1 MTREEGTN
9 NVTAHRGYLDIVL
22 TDFDIQGF
30 GAPPTFEAEWIQDGA
45 SSHDYDTYR
54 TFDGGASLFD
64 PDWQSGVLY
73 ARANPLLKWYSNF
86 SLAEFYSIDN
96 SIIAA
101 YFLGLRYSANLN
113 RLVYLAGF
121 TAPGLAYLVNPVSGL
136 VIDTS
141 DDGASSAGLVQQT
154 VAMSDINAGAVYV
167 GFTDAAQIFAF
178 YFTDSSAVRSYQSSA
193 AWGGYSSIQC
203 VTPGEVRGS
212 DLDFYFCA
220 DADLVKVT
228 LTQLGTIKTTSV
240 LATLAHPLRYA
251 VYDGGDLV
259 VWTDSATVSR
269 VNGTTGAVEYTMTVP
284 YQIPAVAT
292 RNMGDPDQHRL
303 TEEMY
308 FTTGGVSYFTD
319 LKTGATRSLTGANA
333 SPNIWFYDGQ
343 TGTVVTRD
351 NAFVPQRLRFI
362 TGAGDVRQL
371 SDLLTDLMV
380 YGGGYDPSQVATEN
394 IDDLI
399 QGAVF
404 DITAGTR
411 DIARSIIEPY
421 SIALFERSG
430 VIIFKRAL
438 TD

>member
-1 MTREEGTN
+1 
-9 NVTAHRGYLDIVL
+9 
-22 TDFDIQGF
+22 
-30 GAPPTFEAEWIQDGA
+30 
-45 SSHDYDTYR
+45 
-54 TFDGGASLFD
+54 
-64 PDWQSGVLY
+64 
-73 ARANPLLKWYSNF
+73 
-86 SLAEFYSIDN
+86 
-96 SIIAA
+96 
-101 YFLGLRYSANLN
+101 
-113 RLVYLAGF
+113 
-121 TAPGLAYLVNPVSGL
+121 
-136 VIDTS
+136 
-141 DDGASSAGLVQQT
+141 
-154 VAMSDINAGAVYV
+154 
-167 GFTDAAQIFAF
+167 
-178 YFTDSSAVRSYQSSA
+178 
-193 AWGGYSSIQC
+193 
-203 VTPGEVRGS
+203 
-212 DLDFYFCA
+212 
-220 DADLVKVT
+220 
-228 LTQLGTIKTTSV
+228 
-240 LATLAHPLRYA
+240 
-251 VYDGGDLV
+251 
-259 VWTDSATVSR
+259 
-269 VNGTTGAVEYTMTVP
+269 MTVP

-362 TGAGDVRQL
+362 TDAGDVRQL